1 MFMFLN
7 LLHTFISSSGA
18 KFSVRCHG
26 RVVQFDPGYLSLTSA
41 HIPNPSKKLPSRTP
55 ISSFMKSKSVLS
67 GNCSSYLSRPMLG
80 CDVPGF
86 FVSTIADD
94 RLVFAIQ
101 IVGLFNDLRFSSFL
115 TKLSDDS

>member
-1 MFMFLN
+1 
-7 LLHTFISSSGA
+7 
-18 KFSVRCHG
+18 
-26 RVVQFDPGYLSLTSA
+26 
-41 HIPNPSKKLPSRTP
+41 
-55 ISSFMKSKSVLS
+55 
-67 GNCSSYLSRPMLG
+67 MLG

>member
-41 HIPNPSKKLPSRTP
+41 HIPNPSKEVAFENAYILIYEKQ
-55 ISSFMKSKSVLS
+55 IGSKA
-67 GNCSSYLSRPMLG
+67 GTA
-80 CDVPGF
+80 PG
-86 FVSTIADD
+86 T
-94 RLVFAIQ
+94 
-101 IVGLFNDLRFSSFL
+101 
-115 TKLSDDS
+115 